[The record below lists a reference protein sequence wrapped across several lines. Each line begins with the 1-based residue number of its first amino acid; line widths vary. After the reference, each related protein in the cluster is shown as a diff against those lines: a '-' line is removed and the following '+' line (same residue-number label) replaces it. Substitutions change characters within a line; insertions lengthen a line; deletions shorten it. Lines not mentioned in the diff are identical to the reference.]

1 MKPAVPDGLRH
12 GVRPVHP
19 AHPARPAHPVQH
31 HAAGSGLQGWDCHV
45 HVFDAAAPVRPGH
58 YTPVHRPLADI
69 EALAAT
75 QGLQRLVLVQPS
87 VYGTD
92 NTVMLQALRQQPGRH
107 RGVAVLA
114 ADVSEAELDALH
126 AAGVRGA
133 RFNCVSPA
141 GHAGAIEH
149 ELLALAPRLHA
160 RGWHL
165 QWYVHADALPQLV
178 AWQARTRLP
187 FVLDH
192 LAGLHAGLH
201 PALPAAAPA
210 WHAAQALADAG
221 AWVKLSGWYRLGAA
235 APYLD
240 LQDHL
245 RRVAGLFGP
254 RLLWGS
260 DWPHTSFAPDA
271 LPAYG
276 SLLIPVR
283 AALGEAAL
291 TAITLDHARSLY
303 DALP

>member
-1 MKPAVPDGLRH
+1 MPNRVAEP
-12 GVRPVHP
+12 GVAPTSYRGTE
-19 AHPARPAHPVQH
+19 
-31 HAAGSGLQGWDCHV
+31 AAMGWDSHV

-69 EALAAT
+69 EALAAS
-75 QGLQRLVLVQPS
+75 QGLGHLLLVQPS

-92 NTVMLQALRQQPGRH
+92 NTVMLQALARQRGRH

-114 ADVSEAELDALH
+114 ADVPDTTLDSLH
-126 AAGVRGA
+126 DAGVRGV

-141 GHAGAIEH
+141 GQHGALES
-149 ELLALAPRLHA
+149 ELLALAPRLRA
-160 RGWHL
+160 RGWFV

-178 AWQARTRLP
+178 AWQARTGLR

-210 WHAAQALADAG
+210 WQAAAALADAG
-221 AWVKLSGWYRLGAA
+221 SWVKLSGWYRLGAA
-235 APYLD
+235 APYVELH
-240 LQDHL
+240 DHL
-245 RRVAGLFGP
+245 RRVAALFGP

-260 DWPHTSFAPDA
+260 DWPHTSFSPDA

-276 SLLIPVR
+276 SLTHPVR
-283 AALGEAAL
+283 AALGDAAF
-291 TAITLDHARSLY
+291 TAITCDHARSFFHT
-303 DALP
+303 LP